1 MEKSLGEI
9 MHGLSEE
16 NIAREEE
23 LFENMP
29 VFPRISRSK
38 NLTMLLV
45 HRVKS
50 CTPVPKGCD
59 ILAEG
64 LYVDENYTYRYL
76 DYRHVF
82 TEKPNR
88 GNLSIR
94 LRFVNENTLRV
105 TMAEGFCVPENRTEM
120 IGDME
125 ETECSV
131 TCSESEGQIV
141 MTTGCMTAVIQKS
154 PWNLSVK
161 NRDGEVIYRQFG
173 RDCHSFMPYEICPMG
188 FLFDRNTKEQYAC
201 EAAWSDPYEEFYGLG
216 ENFTS
221 VSRKG
226 RLFDL
231 WNTNSLGV
239 NTERG
244 YKYIPF
250 YMSSRGYG
258 IFYNTSRK
266 IRCDLG
272 ATLSKASYTMV
283 EGALL
288 D

>member
-45 HRVKS
+45 HKVKS
-50 CTPVPKGCD
+50 CIPVPKGCD

-120 IGDME
+120 IKDME
-125 ETECSV
+125 ESEYNV
-131 TCSESEGQIV
+131 TCSESEDQIV
-141 MTTGCMTAVIQKS
+141 MATGCMTAVIQRN

-161 NRDGEVIYRQFG
+161 NRKGEVIYRQFG

-188 FLFDRNTKEQYAC
+188 FCLTETQK
-201 EAAWSDPYEEFYGLG
+201 
-216 ENFTS
+216 
-221 VSRKG
+221 
-226 RLFDL
+226 
-231 WNTNSLGV
+231 NSMPVKRHGP
-239 NTERG
+239 G
-244 YKYIPF
+244 P
-250 YMSSRGYG
+250 MSSFTDWGRILRLYREKAACSICGTP
-258 IFYNTSRK
+258 IP
-266 IRCDLG
+266 LG
-272 ATLSKASYTMV
+272 
-283 EGALL
+283 
-288 D
+288 

>member
-1 MEKSLGEI
+1 

-105 TMAEGFCVPENRTEM
+105 TMAGLLCAGKQN
-120 IGDME
+120 GNDW
-125 ETECSV
+125 
-131 TCSESEGQIV
+131 GY
-141 MTTGCMTAVIQKS
+141 G
-154 PWNLSVK
+154 
-161 NRDGEVIYRQFG
+161 RDGMQR
-173 RDCHSFMPYEICPMG
+173 H
-188 FLFDRNTKEQYAC
+188 LF
-201 EAAWSDPYEEFYGLG
+201 
-216 ENFTS
+216 
-221 VSRKG
+221 
-226 RLFDL
+226 
-231 WNTNSLGV
+231 
-239 NTERG
+239 
-244 YKYIPF
+244 
-250 YMSSRGYG
+250 
-258 IFYNTSRK
+258 
-266 IRCDLG
+266 
-272 ATLSKASYTMV
+272 
-283 EGALL
+283 
-288 D
+288 

>member
-88 GNLSIR
+88 STLSIQ
-94 LRFVNENTLRV
+94 LRFV
-105 TMAEGFCVPENRTEM
+105 
-120 IGDME
+120 
-125 ETECSV
+125 
-131 TCSESEGQIV
+131 
-141 MTTGCMTAVIQKS
+141 
-154 PWNLSVK
+154 LSL
-161 NRDGEVIYRQFG
+161 I
-173 RDCHSFMPYEICPMG
+173 HI
-188 FLFDRNTKEQYAC
+188 
-201 EAAWSDPYEEFYGLG
+201 
-216 ENFTS
+216 
-221 VSRKG
+221 
-226 RLFDL
+226 
-231 WNTNSLGV
+231 
-239 NTERG
+239 
-244 YKYIPF
+244 
-250 YMSSRGYG
+250 
-258 IFYNTSRK
+258 
-266 IRCDLG
+266 
-272 ATLSKASYTMV
+272 
-283 EGALL
+283 
-288 D
+288 

>member
-1 MEKSLGEI
+1 

-88 GNLSIR
+88 STLSIR

-105 TMAEGFCVPENRTEM
+105 TMAEGFCVPK
-120 IGDME
+120 
-125 ETECSV
+125 
-131 TCSESEGQIV
+131 
-141 MTTGCMTAVIQKS
+141 TGMGRSYTASSAGTAI
-154 PWNLSVK
+154 PL
-161 NRDGEVIYRQFG
+161 
-173 RDCHSFMPYEICPMG
+173 CPMR
-188 FLFDRNTKEQYAC
+188 FVPWDSCLTETQRNNMPVRRHGPIPMRSFTDWGRILHLCQERADC
-201 EAAWSDPYEEFYGLG
+201 SICGTPIPLG
-216 ENFTS
+216 
-221 VSRKG
+221 
-226 RLFDL
+226 
-231 WNTNSLGV
+231 
-239 NTERG
+239 
-244 YKYIPF
+244 
-250 YMSSRGYG
+250 
-258 IFYNTSRK
+258 
-266 IRCDLG
+266 
-272 ATLSKASYTMV
+272 
-283 EGALL
+283 
-288 D
+288 

>member
-1 MEKSLGEI
+1 
-9 MHGLSEE
+9 
-16 NIAREEE
+16 
-23 LFENMP
+23 
-29 VFPRISRSK
+29 
-38 NLTMLLV
+38 
-45 HRVKS
+45 
-50 CTPVPKGCD
+50 
-59 ILAEG
+59 
-64 LYVDENYTYRYL
+64 
-76 DYRHVF
+76 
-82 TEKPNR
+82 
-88 GNLSIR
+88 
-94 LRFVNENTLRV
+94 
-105 TMAEGFCVPENRTEM
+105 
-120 IGDME
+120 
-125 ETECSV
+125 
-131 TCSESEGQIV
+131 

-250 YMSSRGYG
+250 LYELQG
-258 IFYNTSRK
+258 IRN
-266 IRCDLG
+266 
-272 ATLSKASYTMV
+272 
-283 EGALL
+283 LL
-288 D
+288 

>member
-154 PWNLSVK
+154 PWNFSVK
-161 NRDGEVIYRQFG
+161 NRDGEVIY
-173 RDCHSFMPYEICPMG
+173 
-188 FLFDRNTKEQYAC
+188 L
-201 EAAWSDPYEEFYGLG
+201 
-216 ENFTS
+216 
-221 VSRKG
+221 
-226 RLFDL
+226 
-231 WNTNSLGV
+231 SL
-239 NTERG
+239 
-244 YKYIPF
+244 IH
-250 YMSSRGYG
+250 
-258 IFYNTSRK
+258 I
-266 IRCDLG
+266 
-272 ATLSKASYTMV
+272 
-283 EGALL
+283 
-288 D
+288 